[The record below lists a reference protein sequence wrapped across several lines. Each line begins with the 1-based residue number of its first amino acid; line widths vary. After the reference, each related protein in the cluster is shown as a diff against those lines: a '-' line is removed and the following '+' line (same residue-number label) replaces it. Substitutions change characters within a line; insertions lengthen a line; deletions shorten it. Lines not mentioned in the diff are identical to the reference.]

1 MLRRLAAIALALGL
15 LGGAAGAA
23 LAQAPGADP
32 QKEALNW
39 KKQAVD
45 TRAAVMSVAA
55 ELDALGDQ
63 GNAAARGMIDDAL
76 RWVGEGDK
84 SAAAAER
91 ALEAGDF
98 AAARND
104 YVAAWNHF
112 VRAATSGLNAK
123 RMLTGE

>member
-1 MLRRLAAIALALGL
+1 MTRTLAIVGLALGL
-15 LGGAAGAA
+15 LFAAPLGA
-23 LAQAPGADP
+23 LAQAAADP
-32 QKEALNW
+32 QAEALSW
-39 KKQAVD
+39 KQKAVD
-45 TRAAVMSVAA
+45 TRAAVTSVAA